1 MHKITI
7 KEAARMLGIGEQGV
21 RMMIQN
27 GCIAGATCY
36 GPKHKRTYYVTD
48 AQIINHMK
56 GGQHA
61 QGEPVF

>member
-1 MHKITI
+1 MKRITI
-7 KEAARMLGIGEQGV
+7 KEAARMLQIGEQGV

-48 AQIINHMK
+48 EQIINHMK
-56 GGQHA
+56 GVRA
-61 QGEPVF
+61 E